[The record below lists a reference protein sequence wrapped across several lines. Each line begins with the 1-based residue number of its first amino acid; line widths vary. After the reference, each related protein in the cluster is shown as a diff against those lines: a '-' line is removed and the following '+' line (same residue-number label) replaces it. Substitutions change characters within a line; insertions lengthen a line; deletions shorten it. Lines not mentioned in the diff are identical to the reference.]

1 MDTFFPVVGH
11 SAPVRAVRVWLWLGL
26 VLVLGQIAIGGI
38 TRLTG
43 SGLSITKWE
52 IVIGAIPPLNDA
64 DWQHAFDLYRNTP
77 QYHKINKGMSL
88 TDFKFI
94 YFWEYFHR
102 LWARSMGLI
111 FLFPYLYFRF
121 RGRIPAWLNKRLFV
135 VILIAA
141 LAAAFGWIMVASGL
155 IHRPWVNAYKLS
167 IHLGIGFTL
176 FAYLLWT
183 ILMCYPL
190 QKTVIHNNLLKT
202 IALVIIVILCCQ
214 IFFGGLMSG
223 MKAALLYPT
232 FPDMNGM
239 YIPYMLFDSSNWTW
253 QNFEHYDTHPFA
265 PTLIQFL
272 HRTTAYILTIIGLYF
287 YVKSNMLK
295 SHAIYKKSILLFV
308 VILSVQILLG
318 IFTILYSRGSIPIW
332 LGVAHQIGGLLLLSS
347 MLLTYYQQVYAKK

>member
-190 QKTVIHNNLLKT
+190 QKTVIHTNLLKT

-214 IFFGGLMSG
+214 FRSAGL
-223 MKAALLYPT
+223 
-232 FPDMNGM
+232 
-239 YIPYMLFDSSNWTW
+239 
-253 QNFEHYDTHPFA
+253 
-265 PTLIQFL
+265 
-272 HRTTAYILTIIGLYF
+272 IG
-287 YVKSNMLK
+287 
-295 SHAIYKKSILLFV
+295 
-308 VILSVQILLG
+308 
-318 IFTILYSRGSIPIW
+318 W
-332 LGVAHQIGGLLLLSS
+332 
-347 MLLTYYQQVYAKK
+347 